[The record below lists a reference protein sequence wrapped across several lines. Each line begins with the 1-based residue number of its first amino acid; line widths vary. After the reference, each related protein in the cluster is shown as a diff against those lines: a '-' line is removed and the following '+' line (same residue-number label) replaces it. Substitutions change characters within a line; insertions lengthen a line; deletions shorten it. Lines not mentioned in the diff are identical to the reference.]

1 MDYSN
6 ANHNGA
12 HRQPPA
18 RLDAR
23 ETAARLAF
31 KDHDIPTLVNAGLLK
46 PLGKKLE
53 PNSPRY
59 FACVE
64 IERLA
69 QDVAWLH
76 KATDAV
82 RTHWRQ
88 KNAKRSNAV
97 RRHGKIV

>member
-1 MDYSN
+1 MDYLS
-6 ANHNGA
+6 ANRNGA
-12 HRQPPA
+12 HPQPPA

-31 KDHDIPTLVNAGLLK
+31 KDHDIPTLVHAGLLK

-59 FACVE
+59 FAAVE

-69 QDVAWLH
+69 QDVAWLN
-76 KATDAV
+76 KATDAT
-82 RTHWRQ
+82 RNHWRK
-88 KNAKRSNAV
+88 KNA
-97 RRHGKIV
+97 RRANRRDACEEAL